1 MSAHTLIAAFAF
13 TPASYDS
20 LVGRWLALLGESTL
34 GDLAAAVAEAGGGR

>member
-1 MSAHTLIAAFAF
+1 MPAHTLIAAFAF

-34 GDLAAAVAEAGGGR
+34 GDLAAGLVEAGGG

>member
-1 MSAHTLIAAFAF
+1 MPTHTLIAAFVY

-34 GDLAAAVAEAGGGR
+34 GDLAAGLAEAGGGR